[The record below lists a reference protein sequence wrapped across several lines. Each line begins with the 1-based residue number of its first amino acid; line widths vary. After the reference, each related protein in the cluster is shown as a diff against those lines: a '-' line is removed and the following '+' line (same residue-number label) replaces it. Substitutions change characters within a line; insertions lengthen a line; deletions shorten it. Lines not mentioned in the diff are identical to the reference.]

1 MPISFPPLS
10 LALTAIVAGAFFALA
25 TEAEAAPPLDIDISI
40 KDHKFA
46 PATLNVPSGVEIK
59 LTVKNLDTTPEEV
72 ESYPLGFEK
81 VIPGNQTAVIR
92 VRPLDLGTYTFFGE
106 YHQDTAQGELVA
118 E

>member
-1 MPISFPPLS
+1 MRRASSCIPLAATVFAATL
-10 LALTAIVAGAFFALA
+10 LALAAAAG
-25 TEAEAAPPLDIDISI
+25 AAPPLDIDISI

-46 PATLNVPSGVEIK
+46 PATLNVPKGVEIK
-59 LTVKNLDTTPEEV
+59 LTVKNLDATPEEV

-92 VRPLDLGTYTFFGE
+92 VKPLDLGTYTFFGE